1 MKRALLA
8 LVLGL
13 ALGACGAYA
22 SPSDNSGDRACC
34 KVCTAGRA
42 CGNTCI
48 AAYKTCHVGPGCACD
63 AR

>member
-1 MKRALLA
+1 MKRVFLA
-8 LVLGL
+8 VVLGFS
-13 ALGACGAYA
+13 LGACAA
-22 SPSDNSGDRACC
+22 HSEPAGDGIVRACC
-34 KVCTAGRA
+34 KVCTTGKA